1 MTIVRRLARPLL
13 AAPLI
18 QSGLDAA
25 RHPGPQAE
33 LARPLLDR
41 ATQPLKLPQDPV
53 LVVRAAGAVTATA
66 GLLLAVGKLPRL
78 SALAIVATAP
88 VVQNS
93 QPFWKEKDA
102 ELRRAQRDT
111 FLKNLGIV
119 GGALLATVDTEGRP
133 SLAWRSRRAAR
144 SAADATRDAGSST
157 SSTFS
162 DAQESVRS
170 STRRARK
177 AAAKATHKA
186 SKKAGKTQ
194 AKTQKKLQKQAKKVQ
209 KKAGAVRDSLPV

>member
-1 MTIVRRLARPLL
+1 MARPV
-13 AAPLI
+13 
-18 QSGLDAA
+18 
-25 RHPGPQAE
+25 
-33 LARPLLDR
+33 LDR
-41 ATQPLKLPQDPV
+41 VTVPLKLPQDPI
-53 LVVRAAGAVTATA
+53 LVVRAAGGITVGA
-66 GLLLAVGKLPRL
+66 GLLLALGKLPRL
-78 SALAIVATAP
+78 SALAIVLTAP
-88 VVQNS
+88 AVQNS

-133 SLAWRSRRAAR
+133 SLAWRGRRAAR
-144 SAADATRDAGSST
+144 SAADATRDAGTST

-177 AAAKATHKA
+177 AAAKATRKA
-186 SKKAGKTQ
+186 SKKAGKTH
-194 AKTQKKLQKQAKKVQ
+194 AKTQKKIQKQAKKVQ
-209 KKAGAVRDSLPV
+209 KKAGEVRGSLPV